1 MDYHALQQ
9 RLFEMD
15 PTDPKEDLAKLQAE
29 AQGGA
34 SQNVTPTKDYVAES
48 VEVPQ
53 GSMPAGTDS
62 LSDFAAL
69 AGVALKEAPQP
80 QAQPAPQQA
89 QQKTGMGAKM
99 VGNKLG
105 AKGSAG
111 MMGKALDKVSQGGA
125 LPANLAK
132 QIAPFAKSLETILSD
147 PQLRNK
153 FMALIKQAE
162 SAGKMQPA
170 ADQEKPVGQ
179 AAGTESIKEML
190 YKKLAEYEL
199 KK

>member
-9 RLFEMD
+9 KLFALD
-15 PTDPKEDLAKLQAE
+15 PTDPREDLAKLQSQ
-29 AQGGA
+29 AQNGA
-34 SQNVTPTKDYVAES
+34 ASDAAPAKDYVAES

-69 AGVALKEAPQP
+69 AGVTLKEAPE
-80 QAQPAPQQA
+80 APTAPSTQQS
-89 QQKTGMGAKM
+89 QQKAGMGAKM

-111 MMGKALDKVSQGGA
+111 MMGKALDKVAQGGA

-132 QIAPFAKSLETILSD
+132 QIAPFAKSLETILAD

-153 FMALIKQAE
+153 FMTLIKQAE
-162 SAGKMQPA
+162 AAGKAQPA
-170 ADQEKPVGQ
+170 AQEEPPVGKEP
-179 AAGTESIKEML
+179 GTESIKESL
-190 YKKLAEYEL
+190 YRKLAEYEL
-199 KK
+199 KR

>member
-9 RLFEMD
+9 KLFEID
-15 PTDPKEDLAKLQAE
+15 PTDPREDLAKLQAA
-29 AQGGA
+29 AQSGA
-34 SQNVTPTKDYVAES
+34 SQDVAPTKDYVAES

-69 AGVALKEAPQP
+69 AGVALQEAPQ
-80 QAQPAPQQA
+80 AAPAPQQA
-89 QQKTGMGAKM
+89 QQKAGMGAKM

-111 MMGKALDKVSQGGA
+111 MMGKALDKVAQGGA

-179 AAGTESIKEML
+179 AVGTESIKEML

>member
-1 MDYHALQQ
+1 MDFHALQQ
-9 RLFEMD
+9 KLFEMD
-15 PTDPKEDLAKLQAE
+15 PTDPREDLARLQAQ
-29 AQGGA
+29 AQNGA
-34 SQNVTPTKDYVAES
+34 ASDAAPAKDYVAES

-53 GSMPAGTDS
+53 GSMPVGVDS
-62 LSDFAAL
+62 VSDFAAL
-69 AGVALKEAPQP
+69 AGITLKEAPQA

-89 QQKTGMGAKM
+89 QQKAGMGAKV

-111 MMGKALDKVSQGGA
+111 MMGKALDKVAQGGA

-132 QIAPFAKSLETILSD
+132 QIAPFAKSLETILAD

-153 FMALIKQAE
+153 FMTLIKQAD

-179 AAGTESIKEML
+179 APGTESIKEAL
-190 YKKLAEYEL
+190 YRKLAEYEL